1 MAVLNVI
8 SYPLINRYLIRSV
21 ATWGIVSALLLAEST
36 ILPAQPPPS
45 REYQIKAVFLFN
57 FAQFVEWPAHAFPEA
72 ETPLVIG
79 VLGRDPFGTYLE
91 EIVRGEKINGHPLVI
106 QRYSA
111 VTEAKNC
118 HILFINFTKTDDLK
132 RAFTYLK
139 SRSTL
144 MVGDAP
150 NFIQQGGMIRF
161 FTENSKTR
169 IQVNLETVKG
179 AELAIS
185 SKLLRLADVVSP
197 STN

>member
-1 MAVLNVI
+1 MAVLKVLA
-8 SYPLINRYLIRSV
+8 YPLINRYLIILV
-21 ATWGIVSALLLAEST
+21 ATWGIVSTLLLTDPT
-36 ILPAQPPPS
+36 ILTAQPPPS

-57 FAQFVEWPAHAFPEA
+57 FAQFVEWPAHAFPDA

-106 QRYSA
+106 RRYNE

-132 RAFTYLK
+132 QAFAHLK
-139 SRSTL
+139 SKSTL

-185 SKLLRLADVVSP
+185 SKLLRLADVVPS